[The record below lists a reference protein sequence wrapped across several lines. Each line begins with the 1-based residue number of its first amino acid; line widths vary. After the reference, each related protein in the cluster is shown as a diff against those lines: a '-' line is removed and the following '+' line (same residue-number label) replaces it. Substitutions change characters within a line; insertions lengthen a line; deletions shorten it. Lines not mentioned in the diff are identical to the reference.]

1 MKKISYIIFSIFIL
15 LWMSSCAGYKP
26 IFSTEN
32 LQFEITD
39 YSIEGNKKLG
49 NQIYRKLYNLSKT
62 QNSKEKR
69 SLYIKF
75 KIEKE
80 KNSTVK
86 DSKGKIL
93 EYKIILNSNIQI
105 SDFLTNDEI
114 LNQNF
119 TFSSAFKVQDQLSET
134 KKLESRSIQNL
145 VDKTYEEIVIK
156 ISENIFIK

>member
-86 DSKGKIL
+86 DSKGKI
-93 EYKIILNSNIQI
+93 
-105 SDFLTNDEI
+105 
-114 LNQNF
+114 
-119 TFSSAFKVQDQLSET
+119 
-134 KKLESRSIQNL
+134 
-145 VDKTYEEIVIK
+145 
-156 ISENIFIK
+156 